1 MVFFNIS
8 KRDQT
13 LSQKNNLTP
22 EDFELSLLVLTNVV
36 NIEEIMKMFSERQQ
50 QIVETAIKLI
60 AEKGIQNLT
69 TKNLAKEVGISE
81 PALYR
86 HFSNKLEIL
95 KAVITHFQIKM
106 KPALEKLKESVNS
119 INKIESFILEHLK
132 IINQNPNF
140 AKVIFS
146 EANFQNEESLII
158 KMNNMM
164 NQSHKILEAI
174 VSSGQEKTDIRSDI
188 SSLSIVRLII
198 GSMRL
203 LVTQWSMS
211 GMIFNLENEGKQLSD
226 DIRKLIVAAS

>member
-1 MVFFNIS
+1 
-8 KRDQT
+8 
-13 LSQKNNLTP
+13 
-22 EDFELSLLVLTNVV
+22 
-36 NIEEIMKMFSERQQ
+36 MKMFSERQQ

-69 TKNLAKEVGISE
+69 TKNLAKEIGISE

-106 KPALEKLKESVNS
+106 QPAFDKLNKSVNS
-119 INKIESFILEHLK
+119 LNKIESFILEHLK
-132 IINQNPNF
+132 IISLNPNF

-146 EANFQNEESLII
+146 EANFQNEENLIL
-158 KMNNMM
+158 KMNKMM
-164 NQSHKILEAI
+164 NQSRNLLEKI
-174 VSSGQEKTDIRSDI
+174 VQSGQKKNELRTDVSP
-188 SSLSIVRLII
+188 LSIVRVII

-211 GMIFNLENEGKQLSD
+211 SMIFNLENEGKELCE
-226 DIRKLIVAAS
+226 DIKKLIVAK